1 MHPSVD
7 PGSDPAKLVSDLIR
21 GAWKAQAARA
31 MAELRLADALVGPGT
46 ADEVAERTGT
56 HAPTLDRL
64 LRTLAALGLL
74 SYRGGRFELTEA
86 GARLRSDVAGSD
98 WGAMMMMPAPWTLA
112 TWYHLPDAV
121 RTGAPVFEQV
131 HGESFW
137 DYLRSHEETAR
148 VFDAAMARESK
159 DREAVELV
167 VAELERSGSS
177 TLVDVAGG
185 TGRLLA
191 QVVAERPGVRGILA
205 DLDGPVG
212 GAADVFDAH
221 GVSDRC
227 EAVVCDFFES
237 VPEGGDCYLLS
248 NILHDWDDDRCRDI
262 LRRIH
267 EAAAPGARVLVLETV
282 LPDEQEG
289 VHPDSAPVRLL
300 DLMMLL
306 NFGAR
311 ERSLAEYA
319 ALLEATHFGE
329 VRLAGGTNP
338 HLVVATR
345 RGTHR
350 EAS

>member
-1 MHPSVD
+1 MPPSLD
-7 PGSDPAKLVSDLIR
+7 SGPDPAKVVSDLIR

-31 MAELRLADALVGPGT
+31 MAELRIADALVDSGT
-46 ADEVAERTGT
+46 AEQVAERTGT

-64 LRTLAALGLL
+64 LRTLSALGLL
-74 SYRGGRFELTEA
+74 SYQRGRFELTEA
-86 GARLRSDVAGSD
+86 GARLRSDVPGSD

-112 TWYHLPDAV
+112 TWHRLPEAV
-121 RTGAPVFEQV
+121 QTGEPVFEKV

-137 DYLRSHEETAR
+137 DFLRSHEEAGR
-148 VFDAAMARESK
+148 IFDAAMARQSK
-159 DREAVELV
+159 DREVFALV
-167 VAELERSGSS
+167 VAELERSGAN
-177 TLVDVAGG
+177 TVVDVAGG

-191 QVVAERPGVRGILA
+191 QVVAERPATSGILA
-205 DLDGPVG
+205 DLEGPVG
-212 GAADVFDAH
+212 GAADVFDAY

-227 EAVVCDFFES
+227 KAVVCDFFEA

-248 NILHDWDDDRCRDI
+248 NILHDWDDDRCTEI

-282 LPDEQEG
+282 LPDEEDG
-289 VHPDSAPVRLL
+289 VSPDSAPVHLL

-319 ALLEATHFGE
+319 ALLEAAGFGE
-329 VRLAGGTNP
+329 VRLEGGVGP
-338 HLVVATR
+338 HLVAATR
-345 RGTHR
+345 R
-350 EAS
+350 

>member
-1 MHPSVD
+1 MEQSVD
-7 PGSDPAKLVSDLIR
+7 SGPDPAMLVSDLIR

-31 MAELRLADALVGPGT
+31 MAELRLADALVEPGT
-46 ADEVAERTGT
+46 VEEVAERTGT

-74 SYRGGRFELTEA
+74 SYQHGRFELTEA

-112 TWYHLPDAV
+112 TWHRLPEAV
-121 RTGAPVFEQV
+121 RTGEPVFEQV

-137 DYLRSHEETAR
+137 EYLRSHAETGR
-148 VFDAAMARESK
+148 IFDAAMARETK
-159 DREAVELV
+159 DREPVALV
-167 VAELERSGSS
+167 AAELERSGGT

-191 QVVAERPGVRGILA
+191 QVVAERPGSRGILA

-212 GAADVFDAH
+212 GAADVFDAY
-221 GVSDRC
+221 GVHDRC
-227 EAVVCDFFES
+227 EAVVCDFFEA
-237 VPEGGDCYLLS
+237 VPGGGDCYLLS

-289 VHPDSAPVRLL
+289 VHPDSAPIHLL

-319 ALLEATHFGE
+319 ALLEAAGFGE
-329 VRLAGGTNP
+329 VRLAGGTGP

-345 RGTHR
+345 R
-350 EAS
+350 

>member
-1 MHPSVD
+1 MPAWVD
-7 PGSDPAKLVSDLIR
+7 SAPDPAVLVSDLIR
-21 GAWKAQAARA
+21 GAWKAQVARA
-31 MAELRLADALVGPGT
+31 MAELRLADALVEPGT
-46 ADEVAERTGT
+46 AEQVAERTGT

-74 SYRGGRFELTEA
+74 SYRDGRFELTEA

-112 TWYHLPDAV
+112 TWHQLPEAV
-121 RTGAPVFEQV
+121 RTGQPVFEQV
-131 HGESFW
+131 HGEPFW
-137 DYLRSHEETAR
+137 DFLRSHEEVGR

-159 DREAVELV
+159 DREAVALV
-167 VAELERSGSS
+167 VAELEHSGAT

-191 QVVAERPGVRGILA
+191 QVVAERPGLRGVLA

-212 GAADVFDAH
+212 GAADVFVAH
-221 GVSDRC
+221 GVGDRC
-227 EAVVCDFFES
+227 EAVVCDFFEA

-248 NILHDWDDDRCRDI
+248 NILHDWDDDRCQDI
-262 LRRIH
+262 LRRVH
-267 EAAAPGARVLVLETV
+267 EAAAPGARVLVLETL
-282 LPDEQEG
+282 LPEERDG
-289 VHPDSAPVRLL
+289 VRPDSAPIHLL

-319 ALLEATHFGE
+319 ALLETAGFDD
-329 VRLAGGTNP
+329 VRLAGGTGP
-338 HLVVATR
+338 HAVVATR
-345 RGTHR
+345 RRVRGTV
-350 EAS
+350 

>member
-1 MHPSVD
+1 MEP
-7 PGSDPAKLVSDLIR
+7 DPAQLVSDLIR

-31 MAELRLADALVGPGT
+31 MAELRLADALVEPGT
-46 ADEVAERTGT
+46 AEQVAERTGT

-74 SYRGGRFELTEA
+74 SFRHGRYELTEA
-86 GARLRSDVAGSD
+86 GARLRSDVPGSD

-112 TWYHLPDAV
+112 TWHRLPEAV
-121 RTGAPVFEQV
+121 RTGEPVFEQV

-137 DYLRSHEETAR
+137 DFLRSHEETGR
-148 VFDAAMARESK
+148 TFDAAMARQSK
-159 DREAVELV
+159 DRETVGLV
-167 VAELERSGSS
+167 VAELERSGGT

-191 QVVAERPGVRGILA
+191 QVVAELPGWRGILA
-205 DLDGPVG
+205 DLDGPVSK
-212 GAADVFDAH
+212 AADVFATYE
-221 GVSDRC
+221 VSDRS
-227 EAVVCDFFES
+227 EAVVCDFFET

-248 NILHDWDDDRCRDI
+248 NILHDWDDDRCTEI

-267 EAAAPGARVLVLETV
+267 EAAAPGARVFVLETV

-289 VHPDSAPVRLL
+289 VSPESAPVHLL

-311 ERSLAEYA
+311 ERTLAEYA
-319 ALLEATHFGE
+319 ALLGTAGFDD
-329 VRLAGGTNP
+329 VRIAGGAGP

-345 RGTHR
+345 R
-350 EAS
+350 